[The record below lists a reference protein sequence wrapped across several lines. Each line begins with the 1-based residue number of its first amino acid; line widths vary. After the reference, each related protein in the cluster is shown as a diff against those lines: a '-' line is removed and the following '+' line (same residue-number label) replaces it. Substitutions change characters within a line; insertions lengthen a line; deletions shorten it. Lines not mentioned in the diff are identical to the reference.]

1 TAIGLLME
9 PLRLTLSCNEYDR
22 TRFLVDGTVKAE
34 GIDLNVIS
42 LPSEERHRRFSRD
55 LEFDVCEL
63 QMGVFL
69 GWMARGA
76 PFTAIPV
83 FPHRKFCHGN
93 VLVHAASGIE
103 KPADLAGKIIG
114 MRAHFNPVSLWMRG
128 VLQEEYGVPSRSLKI
143 RTNQIEQ
150 VPGWQPPD
158 WMEIERIP
166 NGQKVEE
173 LLLRGEIDACM
184 LPEINFKL
192 ARNTTGVGRL
202 WPNFRDVEKKYYL
215 RTKIFPIRHV
225 VVVKNAILELHPW
238 VAQSLV
244 EAFAKAKEIGIKHVS
259 DTRRSFLAW
268 YGAELEEERDL
279 FGDDAWPYNIKD
291 NRVVLETMTRYAEWA
306 GVTDRKLDIKDLF
319 AESASPGESV

>member
-1 TAIGLLME
+1 ME
-9 PLRLTLSCNEYDR
+9 RLRLTLSCNEYDR

-34 GIDLNVIS
+34 GLDLTVVS
-42 LPSEERHRRFSRD
+42 LPSEQRHARFSRD

-93 VLVHAASGIE
+93 VLVNSASGIQ
-103 KPADLAGKIIG
+103 KPEDLAGKIIG

-128 VLQEEYGVPSRSLKI
+128 LLQEEYGVPARSLRI
-143 RTNQIEQ
+143 RTNQQEQ

-158 WMEIERIP
+158 WMDIERIP
-166 NGQKVEE
+166 KGQKVEE
-173 LLLRGEIDACM
+173 LLPRGDIDACM

-192 ARNTTGVGRL
+192 ARNTTGVRRL
-202 WPNFRDVEKKYYL
+202 WPNFREVEKEYYL
-215 RTKIFPIRHV
+215 RSKIFPIRHV
-225 VVVKNAILELHPW
+225 VVVKNVLLERHPW
-238 VAQSLV
+238 AARSLV
-244 EAFAKAKEIGIKHVS
+244 EAFTRAKEMGIKHVS

-268 YGAELEEERDL
+268 YGAELEEEREL

-291 NRVVLETMTRYAEWA
+291 NRVVLETMSRYAA
-306 GVTDRKLDIKDLF
+306 LVGVTDRKLGIKELF
-319 AESASPGESV
+319 AESALAGESV

>member
-1 TAIGLLME
+1 ME
-9 PLRLTLSCNEYDR
+9 PLRVTLACNEYDR

-93 VLVHAASGIE
+93 LLVYAASGIQ

-128 VLQEEYGVPSRSLKI
+128 VLQEIYAVPARALRI
-143 RTNQIEQ
+143 RTNQQEQ

-166 NGQKVEE
+166 KGQKVEE

-184 LPEINFKL
+184 LPEISFKL
-192 ARNTTGVGRL
+192 GRDTTGVRRL
-202 WPNFRDVEKKYYL
+202 WPNFRDVEKRYYL

-225 VVVKNAILELHPW
+225 VVVKNSILERHPW
-238 VAQSLV
+238 VARSLV
-244 EAFAKAKEIGIKHVS
+244 EAFTKAKEIGIQHVS

-268 YGAELEEERDL
+268 YGAELEEEREL
-279 FGDDAWPYNIKD
+279 FGADAWPYNIKD
-291 NRVVLETMTRYAEWA
+291 NRVVLETMTRYAEWV
-306 GVTDRKLDIKDLF
+306 GVTERRLEIKDLF
-319 AESASPGESV
+319 AESALADEA